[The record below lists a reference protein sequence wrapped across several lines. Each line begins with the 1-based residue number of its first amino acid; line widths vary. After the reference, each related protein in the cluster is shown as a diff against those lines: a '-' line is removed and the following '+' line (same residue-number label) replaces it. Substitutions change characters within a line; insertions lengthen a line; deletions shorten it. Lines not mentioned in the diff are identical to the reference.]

1 MTLTEYLQKSGE
13 TLDGYLARKKREQK
27 GETTLSDYL
36 ARTRAEVA
44 TTDLSDIL
52 GTLEKGGYID
62 RGTIRSYKTRLDDF
76 VGKYSKVYN
85 QSNEDARNYLENL
98 KKLQEGV
105 DSYDQYVSSFAS
117 DAAYEDFYKKTQLG
131 KDLYDRATGAED
143 FGKYAGIGAAIQNP
157 TFEEAD
163 GKFYIFGHRTGAKEI
178 GNIVTFSRDN
188 NDTIRMSYD
197 QKPVGDYRY
206 SNFTDDEVSVYNYW
220 LAKENEGS
228 VAKGTAKA
236 YLDAMDDVLNQ
247 REAGKVADR
256 ADGNMGLQLVFGVAA
271 GLNQFAGGV
280 QNMFRTGDGYIA
292 PSLMDYASQ
301 YVREDLGDVGGQF
314 LGNSTGQIAYDTV
327 TTVANM
333 LPSIMVSAMTGG
345 TAGSVLGTSLMGFS
359 AGGNYYREFLNSGM
373 SKGQAR
379 ALSVALGVWEG
390 ASEYYLGSIEGL
402 GGKHASKL
410 LNKTKLV
417 SGLKSSASG
426 FTRALM
432 KVFDGVV
439 DASTEGL
446 EEVIQDIGSTII
458 KGTMTGEWEWSTLE
472 EQAYSFTLGALSAA
486 MMNAPGAVIGNTL
499 QDADLYRN
507 GKSIREMGG
516 TEALRNLAVETAN
529 EYGGNDTLSRYAENV
544 VKKPTAMNVGILN
557 QRVNEARNQN
567 NLRSIENALVEQ
579 MVSDGVEEKTA
590 KKKSGKIAEKL
601 LQEYN
606 GEEIDL
612 QKMLKG
618 PSVKA
623 VYDKVIR
630 NADSEIG
637 QREERHARAKQKI
650 VQEYVQRGVAQAA
663 AETEAGTLTG
673 RFDTADG
680 GRTVRNDTGEAV
692 TIAATDAVA
701 STDGGKLTLK
711 LQNGETVS
719 ASDLSFGTKGE
730 AVLYSVI
737 ADLGVSAETANKLL
751 GVASGTDSGGLI
763 SVALGLRDAY
773 WYGKKSVNYNALG
786 EGTFTA
792 GLAEAQRKTAYNLGK
807 IDAVRETAGKAAA
820 PAAKTADKTANLTKT
835 AAKSTTAYPGEY
847 RITDGKVPEV
857 RNRNLNKLQK
867 SGLSLAKVLS
877 KLGADIYVYESTA
890 SGRQNG
896 TANGYYLGADGS
908 IHIDL
913 NSGARGE
920 GLVAYTLTHEF
931 VHEMEQKSPELF
943 RKYADLL
950 FEELGNDNKSVTK
963 MLEAE
968 QARMRGMDEYKG
980 LGDAKQKEIAYSEVV
995 AKCSEKIFTDTD
1007 VLERFSARVAKADR
1021 TLLQKI
1027 VDFFQKI
1034 IDRLRGDYRGQRSNS
1049 TLGEVAVDTINR
1061 VTAIRDAFADAMA
1074 DTVKSYQSEAVRAE
1088 ETLSESGI
1096 HVDAETDSA
1105 SLYSVRDVLD
1115 EEKKEKVA
1123 IALADRLGVTK
1134 AEAHQW
1140 LTAET
1145 SLASLILNPKYSG
1158 YPDYEAD
1165 PDETAIKANK
1175 DYPQGT
1181 VDFSPICAKRR
1192 EFTAVM
1198 NNVLRLFPDHVFKS
1212 TDLAKIRTIMQ
1223 DEGMRVPCGICY
1235 VEDRRQQDTIVA
1247 QNFIDSLKL
1256 YREGSRTRPDGKPFN
1271 EQQIESF
1278 RFAEGINYT
1287 PSVYELVSLEGLN
1300 SLKKKNR
1307 GLADAWVA
1315 FNNARGMQSVRLL
1328 ANEAEYKR
1336 QILGYSP
1343 GTVKSKNDKGGL
1355 RIYSFSDAEM
1365 FHLIDIIQ
1373 VITDSAAVGLSL
1385 QGYTKVNEY
1394 AKAVK
1399 DTGEKL
1405 NRSLIPK
1412 GDLGYHIEGNEV
1424 VLDYDTVE
1432 GIDINSKDFFDNR
1445 NNPNVGNITIGIN
1458 DLQIRAAMVSDFID
1472 QIIPFH
1478 TGQST
1483 LVLEEKGISA
1493 WKNYK
1498 DFQTEK
1504 DIGTGKVSRH
1514 QVNIYTEVLQV
1525 LEKEGAP
1532 ITKRTFVEKFLQVC
1546 KENGLT
1552 PRFAQFLNTDENGN
1566 YVYTEGYH
1574 KLLVD
1579 FKTFA
1584 QTKTGE
1590 YLPQMPVKPIFD
1602 NAYIT
1607 GLLKDYAK
1615 GQTAKESEL
1624 KKSMPKV
1631 VERITNEIIR
1641 SDTDFS
1647 GRGSVSDRSSR
1658 VRQKVSENSEAS
1670 GVRYS
1675 LRETD
1680 SEGKRLS
1687 DEQREYFD
1695 GTKVVDANGNLLRVY
1710 HGSPAVFTE
1719 FSYQFMS
1726 RNGSSEGQGIY
1737 FTQNKDMAEGYQR
1750 NGGQL
1755 LDGYL
1760 SIKKPLSDSKITL
1773 TPVEVRRLIQAID
1786 PTGDDVIINYDSAGG
1801 MGYPSKTWYTRA
1813 LDDTVRSCMEYCD
1826 SDSEILANIA
1836 NSGAGAETVLLTV
1849 KRVLGYDGYIVDGK
1863 YENSTV
1869 YVAFTSEQFKNA
1881 DNKKPTSSPDI
1892 RYSLREVEPVQ
1903 PKSGAWERSLTTA
1916 EAKERF
1922 PHLWDVSAEE
1932 SETRNP
1938 TQVKVTVSSY
1948 RKIYRYLRQKG
1959 FHGAIL
1965 DASSGLGYGTR
1976 AGIEEFGFDVEDI
1989 EPYPGK
1995 NYSPKYTDYSALDKT
2010 YDVII
2015 SNAVLNVLPQDQRD
2029 ALVVKMGEMLNPG
2042 GTMFINVRGD
2052 DVLNASTKEI
2062 ISKGNLEVYISNTG
2076 SYQKG
2081 FTRSELV
2088 GYLRD
2093 ALGDGFTVESTDMFG
2108 KVSAIVTKDSVKQST
2123 RETAENKKTGYSYEE
2138 LISKPDMKV
2147 TVLGDTA
2154 PANRADVVALAR
2166 KNAAKIGKF
2175 NAKDGSVSVYVKD
2188 AGADVILSKAG
2199 LIHSLDRRFS
2209 QNAPVTVNAGEIL
2222 ANSVVINELVPKNE
2236 KASACYVLIGVAGRE
2251 GGSVQIVES
2260 VVNRFSNELLS
2271 MDVLYSINA
2280 KQKGTA
2286 ALDAPPVF
2294 HPDYR
2299 STISI
2304 AELLE
2309 FVNRYFPDILPE
2321 DALRH
2326 YGYTERPG
2334 GVLGESALFSD
2345 RENVS
2350 ARSLLANALESV
2362 AQNETEKEKL
2372 RQYKTKI
2379 GLMEQSEKQLTA
2391 TRAKIRELSFSKGA
2405 RDTEQIGRLQ
2415 KTATEL
2421 ERRISNYDRQ
2431 LFNLEASAPLRN
2443 VLSRE
2448 SARVQK
2454 AEAARYREA
2463 LNAYKKKTAE
2473 TVSDIVQKNQESRR
2487 KAAEGRNKT
2496 EMRGKVKKVVGEL
2509 NAYLKENKIL
2519 IGMQK
2524 IVAEALDAVNM
2535 DTVGAD
2541 ARVAKYD
2548 ALIAKETDPDV
2559 VRELQATRDRIA
2571 EQGETLKGRLERLK
2585 TAYADI
2591 INSDDP
2597 LIANAHDEVIENKID
2612 DVIGKVGDTSIRDMT
2627 LEQLEE
2633 VYGMYRMI
2641 LTSVRNANKVFLT
2654 NKAETIT
2661 QLGEAVRGQVR
2672 ATGGDHAREVAALRW
2687 LKKFGWKSLKPV
2699 YAMRMIGSDTFTEL
2713 YENVRSGED
2722 AWYRDMSAAKAFR
2735 EEQYKKHGYSG
2746 WDFGKRYRFTAKSG
2760 KTFEMTL
2767 EQILSLYAYA
2777 KRPQATEH
2785 LTKGGIVFDG
2795 AIEVTEKKYGVPVKY
2810 RVNTATAFNL
2820 SEEVIAEICGT
2831 LSPEQRAFADE
2842 MQAYLSEVMGE
2853 KGNEVSLALY
2863 GVKLF
2868 KEKTYF
2874 PLKSAR
2880 QFLYQQNEVAGEVRI
2895 RNSGFS
2901 KATVAHAN
2909 NPIILSNFMDVW
2921 AGHCNDMAMYHS
2933 FVLPLEDFNRVWNYK
2948 TETDDKAETSSV
2960 KQALQNAYGTG
2971 VNEYISTLLTD
2982 LNGGARQSGAE
2993 EIGKLMSLAKKGAVF
3008 ASASVTIQQPS
3019 AICRAMAYISPK
3031 YFAKTFAQAFN
3042 FRQHRAVWEECKKY
3056 APVAGIKEMGY
3067 FDTGMGKG
3075 SVDWLK
3081 AEAPEGLRN
3090 KIAAFLK
3097 DGSYRDEVLS
3107 KAPSMADELTWC
3119 YIWNATKALVAD
3131 TTDLSGEALLTEAGR
3146 KFTQVITLTQ
3156 VYDSVLSR
3164 SGLMRSKDTGMK
3176 MATAFMA
3183 EPTTTMNMVADAFV
3197 RGKRIGGKQG
3207 AKIISGAVGAVTASI
3222 VLNSLLKA
3230 VVVAWR
3236 HIGDDDD
3243 ETYAEKY
3250 GKAALE
3256 DFLDN
3261 FNPLT
3266 YIPFAK
3272 DIVSLCQGYD
3282 VSRMDM
3288 DLFEDLVSALK
3299 SIDSGTKS
3307 AYQKVTAIIGAVSA
3321 FFGIPFRNIE
3331 RDLRPIVQKL
3341 IGAA

>member
-1 MTLTEYLQKSGE
+1 MTLEEYLQKSGE

-44 TTDLSDIL
+44 TTDLSDIW

-62 RGTIRSYKTRLDDF
+62 RSTIRSYKTRLDDF

-131 KDLYDRATGAED
+131 KDLYDQATGAED

-256 ADGNMGLQLVFGVAA
+256 ADENIGLQLVFGVAA
-271 GLNQFAGGV
+271 GLNQFASGV
-280 QNMFRTGDGYIA
+280 QNMFNTGDGYIA

-333 LPSIMVSAMTGG
+333 LPTIMVSAMTGG

-402 GGKHASKL
+402 GGKYASKL

-486 MMNAPGAVIGNTL
+486 MMNTPGAVIGNTL

-516 TEALRNLAVETAN
+516 TEALRDLAVETAN

-557 QRVNEARNQN
+557 QRVSEARNQN
-567 NLRSIENALVEQ
+567 NLRSMENALIEQ

-612 QKMLKG
+612 QKMLKD

-637 QREERHARAKQKI
+637 QREEHHAKAKQKI

-692 TIAATDAVA
+692 TIAATDAVT

-737 ADLGVSAETANKLL
+737 ADLGVSAGTANKLL

-773 WYGKKSVNYNALG
+773 WYGKKGVNYNALI
-786 EGTFTA
+786 EGTFTS

-820 PAAKTADKTANLTKT
+820 PAAKTADKTAKTATKT

-847 RITDGKVPEV
+847 RITDGKVPEI
-857 RNRNLNKLQK
+857 RNKNLNKLQK

-877 KLGADIYVYESTA
+877 KLGADIYVYESTV

-931 VHEMEQKSPELF
+931 VHEMEQKSPGLF
-943 RKYADLL
+943 RKYANLL

-968 QARMRGMDEYKG
+968 QARMRGMDEFKG
-980 LGDAKQKEIAYSEVV
+980 LSDAKQKEIAYSEVV

-1007 VLERFSARVAKADR
+1007 VLERFAARVAKADR

-1074 DTVKSYQSEAVRAE
+1074 DTVKSYQSETVRAE
-1088 ETLSESGI
+1088 TQ
-1096 HVDAETDSA
+1096 T
-1105 SLYSVRDVLD
+1105 
-1115 EEKKEKVA
+1115 KKEQHISPPSEKVA
-1123 IALADRLGVTK
+1123 G
-1134 AEAHQW
+1134 
-1140 LTAET
+1140 
-1145 SLASLILNPKYSG
+1145 G
-1158 YPDYEAD
+1158 G
-1165 PDETAIKANK
+1165 K
-1175 DYPQGT
+1175 D
-1181 VDFSPICAKRR
+1181 V
-1192 EFTAVM
+1192 
-1198 NNVLRLFPDHVFKS
+1198 
-1212 TDLAKIRTIMQ
+1212 
-1223 DEGMRVPCGICY
+1223 
-1235 VEDRRQQDTIVA
+1235 
-1247 QNFIDSLKL
+1247 
-1256 YREGSRTRPDGKPFN
+1256 
-1271 EQQIESF
+1271 
-1278 RFAEGINYT
+1278 RF
-1287 PSVYELVSLEGLN
+1287 
-1300 SLKKKNR
+1300 
-1307 GLADAWVA
+1307 
-1315 FNNARGMQSVRLL
+1315 
-1328 ANEAEYKR
+1328 
-1336 QILGYSP
+1336 
-1343 GTVKSKNDKGGL
+1343 
-1355 RIYSFSDAEM
+1355 
-1365 FHLIDIIQ
+1365 
-1373 VITDSAAVGLSL
+1373 
-1385 QGYTKVNEY
+1385 
-1394 AKAVK
+1394 
-1399 DTGEKL
+1399 
-1405 NRSLIPK
+1405 
-1412 GDLGYHIEGNEV
+1412 
-1424 VLDYDTVE
+1424 
-1432 GIDINSKDFFDNR
+1432 
-1445 NNPNVGNITIGIN
+1445 
-1458 DLQIRAAMVSDFID
+1458 
-1472 QIIPFH
+1472 
-1478 TGQST
+1478 
-1483 LVLEEKGISA
+1483 
-1493 WKNYK
+1493 
-1498 DFQTEK
+1498 
-1504 DIGTGKVSRH
+1504 
-1514 QVNIYTEVLQV
+1514 
-1525 LEKEGAP
+1525 
-1532 ITKRTFVEKFLQVC
+1532 
-1546 KENGLT
+1546 
-1552 PRFAQFLNTDENGN
+1552 
-1566 YVYTEGYH
+1566 
-1574 KLLVD
+1574 
-1579 FKTFA
+1579 
-1584 QTKTGE
+1584 
-1590 YLPQMPVKPIFD
+1590 
-1602 NAYIT
+1602 
-1607 GLLKDYAK
+1607 
-1615 GQTAKESEL
+1615 
-1624 KKSMPKV
+1624 
-1631 VERITNEIIR
+1631 
-1641 SDTDFS
+1641 
-1647 GRGSVSDRSSR
+1647 
-1658 VRQKVSENSEAS
+1658 
-1670 GVRYS
+1670 S

-1680 SEGKRLS
+1680 REGNRIDHTKEDLDYIRALQAGDIKTAQKMVES
-1687 DEQREYFD
+1687 AARAAGYTSPKLFH
-1695 GTKVVDANGNLLRVY
+1695 GTKAFG
-1710 HGSPAVFTE
+1710 FTE
-1719 FSYQFMS
+1719 FDLAKMDDRKSIFLTDNERIATSYSGLMGTRTISDAQKADIAGMS
-1726 RNGSSEGQGIY
+1726 VQEVVAELNSGKYRIGNEEADEYHYSYLEEKTIRNLCDGIDARVSEIQRQIPQKIREYADRMVADFTEADFNMHRRLVDAYELMQKGGAKELGTAFWSIQSCTDAFDKKKLHDLERDLRLVKKLNARADSTGVVLKDWSDGYSLDLLSVQDARAELAKTRKSGTYELYADLGKSLQIDCKSRAWNDIRHWAENIEYTMNNTRVERTGGRFVLISTENGQAIPGGELAVNSYTDGMSVKNLQVIMVDKANNVVRILAEELRNTRQISDFALKRGY
-1737 FTQNKDMAEGYQR
+1737 DSVLFQNIRD
-1750 NGGQL
+1750 NGGESAFVDADEISNVYVL
-1755 LDGYL
+1755 FNPNN
-1760 SIKKPLSDSKITL
+1760 IKSADTVTYDDAGAVIPLS
-1773 TPVEVRRLIQAID
+1773 ERFH
-1786 PTGDDVIINYDSAGG
+1786 G
-1801 MGYPSKTWYTRA
+1801 
-1813 LDDTVRSCMEYCD
+1813 
-1826 SDSEILANIA
+1826 
-1836 NSGAGAETVLLTV
+1836 
-1849 KRVLGYDGYIVDGK
+1849 
-1863 YENSTV
+1863 EN
-1869 YVAFTSEQFKNA
+1869 K
-1881 DNKKPTSSPDI
+1881 DI
-1892 RYSLREVEPVQ
+1892 RYSPRM
-1903 PKSGAWERSLTTA
+1903 TT
-1916 EAKERF
+1916 
-1922 PHLWDVSAEE
+1922 EE
-1932 SETRNP
+1932 SES
-1938 TQVKVTVSSY
+1938 QD
-1948 RKIYRYLRQKG
+1948 
-1959 FHGAIL
+1959 AI
-1965 DASSGLGYGTR
+1965 
-1976 AGIEEFGFDVEDI
+1976 
-1989 EPYPGK
+1989 GK
-1995 NYSPKYTDYSALDKT
+1995 NAD
-2010 YDVII
+2010 
-2015 SNAVLNVLPQDQRD
+2015 
-2029 ALVVKMGEMLNPG
+2029 
-2042 GTMFINVRGD
+2042 
-2052 DVLNASTKEI
+2052 
-2062 ISKGNLEVYISNTG
+2062 
-2076 SYQKG
+2076 
-2081 FTRSELV
+2081 
-2088 GYLRD
+2088 
-2093 ALGDGFTVESTDMFG
+2093 
-2108 KVSAIVTKDSVKQST
+2108 
-2123 RETAENKKTGYSYEE
+2123 REHKTGYSYEE

-2154 PANRADVVALAR
+2154 PAGRADVVALAR

-2209 QNAPVTVNAGEIL
+2209 QNAPATVKAGEIL

-2236 KASACYVLIGVAGRE
+2236 KASASYVLIGAAGRE
-2251 GGSVQIVES
+2251 GEGVQIVES

-2286 ALDAPPVF
+2286 ALDAPLVF
-2294 HPDYR
+2294 NPDYR

-2321 DALRH
+2321 DVLRH

-2350 ARSLLANALESV
+2350 ARSLLANALEGV

-2379 GLMEQSEKQLTA
+2379 GLMEQTEKQLTA

-2405 RDTEQIGRLQ
+2405 RDTEQIGRLR

-2421 ERRISNYDRQ
+2421 ERRISYYDRQ
-2431 LFNLEASAPLRN
+2431 LFNLEASAPLKN

-2473 TVSDIVQKNQESRR
+2473 TVRDIVQKNQESRK

-2509 NAYLKENKIL
+2509 NAYLKENKVL

-2548 ALIAKETDPDV
+2548 ALIAKETDPDL
-2559 VRELQATRDRIA
+2559 VRELQATRDRIV

-2641 LTSVRNANKVFLT
+2641 LTSVRNANKAFLT
-2654 NKAETIT
+2654 KKAETIT

-2672 ATGGDHAREVAALRW
+2672 GTGGDHAKEVAGLRW
-2687 LKKFGWKSLKPV
+2687 LKKFGWKSLKPI
-2699 YAMRMIGSDTFTEL
+2699 YAIRMIGSDTFTEL

-2777 KRPQATEH
+2777 KRPQAIEH

-2831 LSPEQRAFADE
+2831 LSPAQRAFADE

-2948 TETDDKAETSSV
+2948 TKTDDKAETASV

-3207 AKIISGAVGAVTASI
+3207 AKIISGVVGSVTASI
-3222 VLNSLLKA
+3222 VLNSLLKSI
-3230 VVVAWR
+3230 VVAWR

-3261 FNPLT
+3261 INPLT

-3272 DIVSLCQGYD
+3272 DIVSLFQGYD

-3299 SIDSGTKS
+3299 SIDSSTKS